1 LTRKAMFREE
11 VMNDPN
17 LSPERSALWY
27 AIHTHPKE
35 EDRATNNLIA
45 WNVETFNPKIRE
57 RRLNP
62 FTGAATYER
71 KSLFPR
77 YIFARFD
84 VSSLLAKVSFTRGVQ
99 RVVNFGSGPVP
110 VEDEII
116 NFIKD
121 QVGEDGL
128 IHIGEELKRG
138 DLVTVKNGLL
148 GELSGVFEREIKG
161 TDRVKI
167 LLNAIN
173 YQASIVVAKEHVK
186 KKSAS

>member
-1 LTRKAMFREE
+1 
-11 VMNDPN
+11 MNELN
-17 LSPERSALWY
+17 VSPQTHALWY

-45 WNVETFNPKIRE
+45 WNVETFNPKIKE
-57 RRLNP
+57 RRVNQ

-71 KSLFPR
+71 KPLFPR

-84 VSSLLAKVSFTRGVQ
+84 ASSLLSKIVFTRGVK
-99 RVVNFGSGPVP
+99 RVVSFGDGPVP

-121 QVGEDGL
+121 QVGQDGL
-128 IHIGEELKRG
+128 IQVGEELKRG
-138 DLVTVKNGLL
+138 DLVTVKDGLL
-148 GELSGVFEREIKG
+148 GELSGIFEREIKG

-173 YQASIVVAKEHVK
+173 YQASIVVAKEYVK
-186 KKSAS
+186 KKSA

>member
-1 LTRKAMFREE
+1 
-11 VMNDPN
+11 MNEPN
-17 LSPERSALWY
+17 IVQGTNALWY

-35 EDRATNNLIA
+35 EDRAANNLIA
-45 WNVETFNPKIRE
+45 WKVETFNPKIKE

-62 FTGAATYER
+62 FTGAATYE
-71 KSLFPR
+71 KKPLFPR

-84 VSSLLAKVSFTRGVQ
+84 ASVLLAKICFTRGVR
-99 RVVNFGSGPVP
+99 RVVSFGNGPVP

-116 NFIKD
+116 DFIR
-121 QVGEDGL
+121 QQTGEDGL
-128 IHIGEELKRG
+128 IKLGEELKRG

-148 GELSGVFEREIKG
+148 GELSGIFEREIKG

-173 YQASIVVAKEHVK
+173 YQASIVIPKVHVQK
-186 KKSAS
+186 RTAQ

>member
-1 LTRKAMFREE
+1 
-11 VMNDPN
+11 MNDPN
-17 LSPERSALWY
+17 VSAGRSVLWY

-35 EDRATNNLIA
+35 EDRATNNLVA
-45 WNVETFNPKIRE
+45 WNVEAFNPKIKE

-62 FTGAATYER
+62 FTGVATYE
-71 KSLFPR
+71 KKPLFPR

-84 VSSLLAKVSFTRGVQ
+84 VSTLLSKICFTRGVK
-99 RVVNFGSGPVP
+99 RVVSFGEGPVP

-121 QVGEDGL
+121 RAGKDGL
-128 IHIGEELKRG
+128 IHVGEELKSG
-138 DLVTVKNGLL
+138 DLVTVNDGLL
-148 GELSGVFEREIKG
+148 GELSGIFEREIKG

-173 YQASIVVAKEHVK
+173 YQASIVVRKEHVK
-186 KKSAS
+186 KQSAHKKVPS

>member
-1 LTRKAMFREE
+1 
-11 VMNDPN
+11 MNDLN
-17 LSPERSALWY
+17 VSLGRSALWY
-27 AIHTHPKE
+27 AIHTHPRE
-35 EDRATNNLIA
+35 EDRATNNLTA
-45 WNVETFNPKIRE
+45 WNVETFNPKIRD

-71 KSLFPR
+71 KPLFPR

-84 VSSLLAKVSFTRGVQ
+84 ASALLSKIVFTRGVA
-99 RVVNFGSGPVP
+99 RVVGFGHGPVH

-116 NFIKD
+116 NFIRD

-128 IHIGEELKRG
+128 IHVGEELKRG
-138 DLVTVKNGLL
+138 DLVTVKDGLL
-148 GELSGVFEREIKG
+148 GELSGIFEREIKG

-173 YQASIVVAKEHVK
+173 YQASIVVRKEYVK
-186 KKSAS
+186 KKLAS

>member
-1 LTRKAMFREE
+1 
-11 VMNDPN
+11 MNEPN
-17 LSPERSALWY
+17 VSSSSNPLWY

-35 EDRATNNLIA
+35 EDRATNNLRA

-62 FTGAATYER
+62 FTGAASYEK

-84 VSSLLAKVSFTRGVQ
+84 AGTLLSKICFTRGVK
-99 RVVNFGSGPVP
+99 RVVGFGDGPVP
-110 VEDEII
+110 IEDEII
-116 NFIKD
+116 QFIIE
-121 QVGEDGL
+121 QTGEDGFVQV
-128 IHIGEELKRG
+128 GEELKRG
-138 DLVTVKNGLL
+138 DRVTVKDSLL
-148 GELSGVFEREIKG
+148 GELSGIFEREIKG

-173 YQASIVVAKEHVK
+173 YQASIVIPKEHVK
-186 KKSAS
+186 KQTAS

>member
-1 LTRKAMFREE
+1 
-11 VMNDPN
+11 MNELN
-17 LSPERSALWY
+17 VSPQTHALWY

-35 EDRATNNLIA
+35 EDRAANNLIA
-45 WNVETFNPKIRE
+45 WNVETFNPKIKE
-57 RRLNP
+57 RRVNQ

-71 KSLFPR
+71 KPLFPR

-84 VSSLLAKVSFTRGVQ
+84 ASSLLSKIVFTRGVK
-99 RVVNFGSGPVP
+99 RVVSFGDGPVP

-121 QVGEDGL
+121 QVGQDGL
-128 IHIGEELKRG
+128 IQVGEELKRG
-138 DLVTVKNGLL
+138 DLVTVKDGLL
-148 GELSGVFEREIKG
+148 GELSGIFEREIKG

-173 YQASIVVAKEHVK
+173 YQASIVVAKEYVK
-186 KKSAS
+186 KKSA